1 METHEIYRAAL
12 ETFGVPKQII
22 KLLEETGE
30 FFEAFGKCLGG
41 RDKVSHVAEEMA
53 DVHNMID
60 QFAVYFDCEA
70 EVERL
75 RRYKLRRLEDTIEKA
90 QNEKMVDTRAD
101 KVRAMS
107 DREIALAMMEFFV
120 DEHIKFCQ
128 NKPECV
134 DAMDKG
140 DIVPDDKC
148 VECLVAWLQQP
159 VEEAQ
164 GDGRE

>member
-1 METHEIYRAAL
+1 M
-12 ETFGVPKQII
+12 
-22 KLLEETGE
+22 
-30 FFEAFGKCLGG
+30 
-41 RDKVSHVAEEMA
+41 
-53 DVHNMID
+53 
-60 QFAVYFDCEA
+60 
-70 EVERL
+70 ERL

-134 DAMDKG
+134 AAMDKG

-159 VEEAQ
+159 AEEGGA
-164 GDGRE
+164 DHD